1 MEITT
6 RPIREDEALTFRAA
20 VSAGFGDD
28 FDGTIMPEEWFFEM
42 FPRDRTVAA
51 FDGDAMVGTLGAFPF
66 DVTVPGGG
74 GVPMAGTTVV
84 TVAPTHRRR
93 GVLTAMMRDHLLDTI
108 ARNEPLAGLWA
119 SESIIYGRYGFGVAT
134 ENEEVDME
142 QGRAA
147 VEGSA
152 GAIRL
157 VDVEE
162 ARGVLPALYDEMRVR
177 IPGMLTRNAAAWKI
191 DVFFD
196 PEKRRPSGFSSRRYL
211 LHETDGIPDGYA
223 IYRQKGDWSGAFPD
237 GKIRIREIITAS
249 SAAHTG
255 IWRFLMNIDLFPN
268 VHYWNMPVG
277 DPLRWK
283 VPDHRRITR
292 KRLDALYLRIL
303 DVPTALE
310 ARGYAADGTLHL
322 AIEDEFLPECGGSF
336 VLGVAEGIGTCRRTD
351 EQAIDLTL
359 GAAELAA
366 LYLGG
371 GDAHA
376 MAEAGLVRGDQDS
389 VTLLGRMFRGDVAP
403 WCEDMF

>member
-28 FDGTIMPEEWFFEM
+28 FDGTISPEEWFLEL

-51 FDGDAMVGTLGAFPF
+51 FDGDVMVGTLGAFPF

-74 GVPMAGTTVV
+74 SVPMAGTTVV

-93 GVLTAMMRDHLLDTI
+93 GVLTAMMRDHLSDTM

-119 SESIIYGRYGFGVAT
+119 SESVIYGRYGFGVAT
-134 ENEEVDME
+134 ETEDVEIE
-142 QGRAA
+142 QGRVV
-147 VEGSA
+147 VEGAA
-152 GAIRL
+152 GTARL
-157 VDVEE
+157 VDADE
-162 ARGVLPALYDEMRVR
+162 ARGVFPALYDEMRVR
-177 IPGMLTRNAAAWKI
+177 TPGMLTRNSAAWKI

-196 PEKRRPSGFSSRRYL
+196 PEKRRPSGFSSHRYL
-211 LHETDGIPDGYA
+211 LHETDGVADGYA
-223 IYRQKGDWSGAFPD
+223 IYRQKGDWSDAFPN
-237 GKIRIREIITAS
+237 GKIGIREVITGS

-255 IWRFLMNIDLFPN
+255 IWRFLTNVDLFPN
-268 VHYWNMPVG
+268 VHYWNMSVG

-283 VPDHRRITR
+283 VPDHRRIRR
-292 KRLDALYLRIL
+292 KRWDALYLRIL

-310 ARGYAADGTLHL
+310 ARGYAADGTLRL
-322 AIEDEFLPECGGSF
+322 AIEDEFLPQCGGSF
-336 VLGVAEGIGTCRRTD
+336 ALGVTDGIGTCRRTD

-376 MAEAGLVRGDQDS
+376 MAEAGVVHGDRDS

-403 WCEDMF
+403 WCEEMF